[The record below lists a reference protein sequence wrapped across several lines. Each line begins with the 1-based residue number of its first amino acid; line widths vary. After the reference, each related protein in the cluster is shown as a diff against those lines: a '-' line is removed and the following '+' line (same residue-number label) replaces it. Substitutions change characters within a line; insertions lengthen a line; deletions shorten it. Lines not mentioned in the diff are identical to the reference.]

1 MNSGVI
7 IFFYFSYPVSG
18 AACLYRFISLI
29 LDGKKNPKEIMDN
42 SRLQSQ
48 DDASYTLVSPTL
60 THLKGGSQVEGL
72 QDEVFLHSSVS
83 CGRIGYSDGCGFL

>member
-1 MNSGVI
+1 M
-7 IFFYFSYPVSG
+7 
-18 AACLYRFISLI
+18 RKI
-29 LDGKKNPKEIMDN
+29 LDN

-72 QDEVFLHSSVS
+72 QDEDFLHSSVS
-83 CGRIGYSDGCGFL
+83 CGRIGYPDGWGFL